1 MLREIFASG
10 RESVANYERLGCII
24 YTTLF
29 VRTLTAQK
37 KIQDNRKNKQL
48 N

>member
-1 MLREIFASG
+1 MTMRFVRIKLF
-10 RESVANYERLGCII
+10 L

-37 KIQDNRKNKQL
+37 KIQDNKKN
-48 N
+48 